1 MIALATS
8 CTQRQLSLKS
18 TQNPRLV
25 PTPSGFALLFSMS
38 FVSFVPRP
46 SSLETSSWWSA
57 LPRTGLE
64 CLRAGP
70 PRRGRVQRAPGL
82 TAARPR
88 SRPRVT
94 GARQPTFLVCWSVL
108 VIGLGLFIG
117 ACGRTPSRILGKK
130 ARQVLEVEGLSTDN
144 FIDISF
150 DRRGASTVKD
160 VTFKAADGYVY
171 TVEFRDV
178 SPFEGTIRW
187 VPHGQSSSVIQSRG
201 LSRVF
206 GTPVNLELP
215 EDCVDILAVDVTYN
229 SENER
234 TKNLVYLSSQGRI
247 LAKEYREGLVDRF
260 LGGWLE
266 VRGTK

>member
-1 MIALATS
+1 M
-8 CTQRQLSLKS
+8 
-18 TQNPRLV
+18 
-25 PTPSGFALLFSMS
+25 
-38 FVSFVPRP
+38 
-46 SSLETSSWWSA
+46 
-57 LPRTGLE
+57 
-64 CLRAGP
+64 
-70 PRRGRVQRAPGL
+70 
-82 TAARPR
+82 
-88 SRPRVT
+88 
-94 GARQPTFLVCWSVL
+94 L